1 MPEDDAQAAAA
12 RLANAQS
19 AGDPQSAQERS
30 GALYSSS
37 LAKIGAGGNFV
48 GGGSDPILTENRR
61 QTSILERIARA
72 VSRQGSQSTELNYTL
87 A

>member
-1 MPEDDAQAAAA
+1 MSFTAAA

-19 AGDPQSAQERS
+19 AGDPQSAQAQGRG

-37 LAKIGAGGNFV
+37 MAKIGAGGNFV
-48 GGGSDPILTENRR
+48 SGGSDPILTENRR
-61 QTSILERIARA
+61 QTSILERIARS
-72 VSRQGSQSTELNYTL
+72 VSRQGSPSTELNYTL